1 MGYRKQLSFRT
12 ECLNIM
18 YPNFKNKTRERSQTQ
33 IELIYQ
39 KSMQYRISQVKTPVE
54 KREIVA
60 ETNPLFYVF
69 GENRKVFKPYLTYE
83 ENFNVGID

>member
-12 ECLNIM
+12 DSLNIM
-18 YPNFKNKTRERSQTQ
+18 HNIPKRRAKK
-33 IELIYQ
+33 IEEEYLASI
-39 KSMQYRISQVKTPVE
+39 QYRIKQAKTATE
-54 KREIVA
+54 KRGIVA

-83 ENFNVGID
+83 ENYAED

>member
-18 YPNFKNKTRERSQTQ
+18 YPNFKNKTRARSQTQ
-33 IELIYQ
+33 IEVIFQ
-39 KSMQYRISQVKTPVE
+39 RSMQYRISQVKTPVE

>member
-12 ECLNIM
+12 DSLNIM
-18 YPNFKNKTRERSQTQ
+18 YPNFKNKTRVRSLKQL
-33 IELIYQ
+33 EVIYQ
-39 KSMQYRISQVKTPVE
+39 KSMQHRISQVQTPAE
-54 KREIVA
+54 KRGIVA

-83 ENFNVGID
+83 ENYGIE

>member
-1 MGYRKQLSFRT
+1 
-12 ECLNIM
+12 M

-83 ENFNVGID
+83 ENYAED